1 MINARRLGLLLP
13 HVVKRRVKI
22 SPFYRFFSYRSF
34 YKIVYPRL
42 CCWLRNINRFR
53 YLLLGMTGEP
63 QIKSGL
69 FLALFFFLQR
79 PRQPLGNGRLFFA
92 PPLPKNQAVDISQNF
107 GELFGKKNYEIAAE
121 KAGFG
126 NKDTYR
132 QAKTVVQNASPELVE
147 AMDNGSIAIST
158 AARLVDA
165 LVEVQ
170 QRARQACGQ
179 GGILLRAN
187 LPEATVG

>member
-1 MINARRLGLLLP
+1 MDIGENFNELP
-13 HVVKRRVKI
+13 
-22 SPFYRFFSYRSF
+22 
-34 YKIVYPRL
+34 
-42 CCWLRNINRFR
+42 
-53 YLLLGMTGEP
+53 
-63 QIKSGL
+63 Q
-69 FLALFFFLQR
+69 
-79 PRQPLGNGRLFFA
+79 GRTA
-92 PPLPKNQAVDISQNF
+92 
-107 GELFGKKNYEIAAE
+107 EIAAG

-126 NKDTYR
+126 NENTYR

-187 LPEATVG
+187 LREATVG

>member
-1 MINARRLGLLLP
+1 MCIRDRYQ
-13 HVVKRRVKI
+13 VK
-22 SPFYRFFSYRSF
+22 
-34 YKIVYPRL
+34 
-42 CCWLRNINRFR
+42 
-53 YLLLGMTGEP
+53 
-63 QIKSGL
+63 
-69 FLALFFFLQR
+69 
-79 PRQPLGNGRLFFA
+79 
-92 PPLPKNQAVDISQNF
+92 
-107 GELFGKKNYEIAAE
+107 GELPVNSPEAAGKETREIAAQ

-126 NKDTYR
+126 SEFTYR

-187 LPEATVG
+187 LREATVG